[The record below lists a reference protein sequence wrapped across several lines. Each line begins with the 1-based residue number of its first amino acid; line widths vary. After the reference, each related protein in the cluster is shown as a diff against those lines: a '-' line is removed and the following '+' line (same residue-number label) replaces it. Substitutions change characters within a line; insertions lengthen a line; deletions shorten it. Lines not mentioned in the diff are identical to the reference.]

1 MTKMSAAAGAAV
13 AIGEPSSRRVVRTQS
28 QARRF
33 YLAITLILIA
43 MVVRGFWPSYFGP
56 LLSGGVTR
64 PWIIHVHGVIFVGWM
79 ALLLAQVSLVS
90 MGRVRLHRRVGN
102 IGMAYGALVLVIGL
116 AVSFAAPVLH
126 VRAGEWTLDRAAGF
140 ILLPLVDMV
149 LFAGFFG
156 AAIAYRKTPETHKRL
171 ILAATVA
178 LAFAAV
184 ARMAFRSP
192 VVFLLVWLSPLFA
205 AMAFDVFTRRRV
217 HPVHLV
223 SVAVLTVA
231 FVRIF
236 FMESQGWLK
245 IGRALLVP
253 FV

>member
-1 MTKMSAAAGAAV
+1 MTKMSVVAGAV
-13 AIGEPSSRRVVRTQS
+13 VEIEELSSRRVVRNPS
-28 QARRF
+28 RPRWF
-33 YLAITLILIA
+33 YPAITLILIA

-56 LLSGGVTR
+56 LVSGGVTR
-64 PWIIHVHGVIFVGWM
+64 PWIIHVHGLIFVGWM
-79 ALLLAQVSLVS
+79 ALLLAQVSLVA

-102 IGMAYGALVLVIGL
+102 IGIAYGGLVLVIGL
-116 AVSFAAPVLH
+116 AVSFVAPVLH

-156 AAIAYRKTPETHKRL
+156 AAIAYKRAPETHKRL

-192 VVFLLVWLSPLFA
+192 LVFLLVWLSPLFA
-205 AMAFDVFTRRRV
+205 AVAFDVFTRRRV

-223 SVAVLTVA
+223 SIGVLTVA
-231 FVRIF
+231 FMRIF
-236 FMESQGWLK
+236 FMDSDGWLK
-245 IGRALLVP
+245 IGRALLAP